1 MKWHRSVGRP
11 PALPGYLYTRRRQE
25 TTTRSKRLR
34 GRADARGD
42 SRETREK
49 PRDAAPDIARSGRRI
64 PLLPPTNQHTR
75 ASLRRL
81 TVQSFP
87 TPRPIPPVSLTTTNA
102 GVLTS
107 HCDIGSLFGETIF
120 EGNLN
125 SPFSRR
131 SLSSAVA
138 PEARFTQSWY
148 DNSGDS
154 QHPTPNPTVAR
165 HPIHRYVTVISL
177 VEITCVVPEAL
188 S

>member
-75 ASLRRL
+75 FFLEASYRAILPDPS
-81 TVQSFP
+81 TH
-87 TPRPIPPVSLTTTNA
+87 PPVSLTTTNA

-107 HCDIGSLFGETIF
+107 HCDIIGSLFGETIF

-154 QHPTPNPTVAR
+154 NPTVAR

-177 VEITCVVPEAL
+177 VGITCVVPEAL